1 MATGD
6 TVTGAV
12 RVVLED
18 TQGNQNVVLGS
29 LPQSKVDYTNND
41 VSPDEKTYVNT
52 MMSSRVTAPAGAQTR
67 RAPDAVFEAGEKL
80 IVQHQSADDS
90 DSQSIDLDADS
101 FDIEGVAVDL
111 NRDNAFIEVKAA
123 ADSNLSGTVAE
134 DEDDWVNIYQ
144 TEIPDRTRFFMAGA
158 FEAVALQA

>member
-12 RVVLED
+12 RVVLVD
-18 TQGNQNVVLGS
+18 TQGNRNVVLGS

-52 MMSSRVTAPAGAQTR
+52 MMSSRVTAPGGAQTR

-80 IVQHQSADDS
+80 VVQHQSSDDS
-90 DSQSIDLDADS
+90 DSQSINLDADS

-111 NRDNAFIEVKAA
+111 NRDNGYIEVKAN
-123 ADSNLSGTVAE
+123 ADNELSGTVTE
-134 DEDDWVNIYQ
+134 DEDEWVDIFK
-144 TEIPDRTRFFMAGA
+144 TTIDDRTRYFMAGA
-158 FEAVALQA
+158 FEAVAIQA